1 MLASDGSQRSTA
13 HAEDTSYA
21 IIQQTAPRLRLKRF
35 WIKFVELKDRS
46 NHPSQQY
53 AGGHSPGESMSGNM
67 LVYEP
72 VAPCL
77 TEARESR
84 QALDNLAGKVI
95 GFIDNSKPNFSLL
108 VDDLAQIL
116 IEKHGVKS
124 VVKRRKKSAS
134 QGAPEAVMNDLVSQV
149 DAVITGSGD

>member
-1 MLASDGSQRSTA
+1 
-13 HAEDTSYA
+13 
-21 IIQQTAPRLRLKRF
+21 
-35 WIKFVELKDRS
+35 
-46 NHPSQQY
+46 
-53 AGGHSPGESMSGNM
+53 MSGSM

-77 TEARESR
+77 TEAHES
-84 QALDNLAGKVI
+84 QQPLDSLAGKVI
-95 GFIDNSKPNFSLL
+95 GFIDNSKPNFNLL

-134 QGAPEAVMNDLVSQV
+134 QGAPAAVMNDLVSQV

>member
-1 MLASDGSQRSTA
+1 MNN
-13 HAEDTSYA
+13 
-21 IIQQTAPRLRLKRF
+21 F
-35 WIKFVELKDRS
+35 CIKFIDAKDPC
-46 NHPSQQY
+46 NKHPQRH
-53 AGGHSPGESMSGNM
+53 AGKHFPGESMSGNL

-84 QALDNLAGKVI
+84 QTLDNLAGKVI

-108 VDDLAQIL
+108 VDDLAKIL

-124 VVKRRKKSAS
+124 VVRQRKKSAS
-134 QGAPEAVMNDLVSQV
+134 MGAPGAVIDDLVAQA

>member
-1 MLASDGSQRSTA
+1 M
-13 HAEDTSYA
+13 
-21 IIQQTAPRLRLKRF
+21 
-35 WIKFVELKDRS
+35 S
-46 NHPSQQY
+46 NS
-53 AGGHSPGESMSGNM
+53 M

-72 VAPCL
+72 IAPCL
-77 TEARESR
+77 TQARESR
-84 QALDNLAGKVI
+84 QSLDNLAGKVI

-108 VDDLAQIL
+108 VEDLSQIL

-134 QGAPEAVMNDLVSQV
+134 QGAPEAVMNELVAQV

>member
-1 MLASDGSQRSTA
+1 
-13 HAEDTSYA
+13 
-21 IIQQTAPRLRLKRF
+21 
-35 WIKFVELKDRS
+35 
-46 NHPSQQY
+46 
-53 AGGHSPGESMSGNM
+53 MSSSM

-77 TEARESR
+77 TELRESR
-84 QALDNLAGKVI
+84 QSLDSLAGKVI
-95 GFIDNSKPNFSLL
+95 GFIDNSKPNFDLL

-134 QGAPEAVMNDLVSQV
+134 QGAPAEVMNELVGQV